1 MGREVQRKEILSD
14 IMNIKSKSS
23 HFYQLDNHIIGAGKN
38 KYLALPISDDL
49 KWSSHIHKI
58 TSKPN
63 CTLRFLH
70 YNLHQDSKSAR
81 KSHISLSSDQYS
93 NVVLSYVTHIPTKQ
107 SIKLKISKREP
118 PDL

>member
-58 TSKPN
+58 TSKAN
-63 CTLRFLH
+63 CTVRFLH
-70 YNLHQDSKSAR
+70 YNLHQDYKKIAYFSIVGPVLEYGAVICDP
-81 KSHISLSSDQYS
+81 HS
-93 NVVLSYVTHIPTKQ
+93 NKAID
-107 SIKLKISKREP
+107 KIENI
-118 PDL
+118 